1 MLLDFYVSKIK
12 KEQAEEELGDKL
24 NFELELWKMW
34 SWSFFKKEEGG
45 QEEGDLQLSSS
56 TLNLKF
62 EKKQVEVWISKKIFN
77 SIKKN
82 CHENL
87 MDISYSVYSL
97 LVADVAL

>member
-34 SWSFFKKEEGG
+34 NWSFFKKEEGG

-62 EKKQVEVWISKKIFN
+62 EKKTGW
-77 SIKKN
+77 
-82 CHENL
+82 
-87 MDISYSVYSL
+87 
-97 LVADVAL
+97 